1 MSMQINDGLSVL
13 AAMATP
19 AVLLLA
25 NAMLILSTN
34 QRLQSILSRVRE
46 VELSI
51 AGADAIREITD
62 LSLLNELLL
71 GHARRAKAA
80 HRALLCLYGSAGM
93 FVVVVVCVGLASLGA
108 GSALAVALAVAFLG
122 CASLLGGALLLIGET
137 WIGIRA
143 TDQRFISV
151 MNLCEELSRHRDGE
165 DAGKQ
170 EPA

>member
-1 MSMQINDGLSVL
+1 MSAQINDGLSVL

-34 QRLQSILSRVRE
+34 QRLQTILDRVRE

-51 AGADAIREITD
+51 AGVDAIREITD

-80 HRALLCLYGSAGM
+80 HRALLCLYGSAGSL
-93 FVVVVVCVGLASLGA
+93 VIVVVCLGLASLGLRA
-108 GSALAVALAVAFLG
+108 ALVVALVVAFLG
-122 CASLLGGALLLIGET
+122 CAFLLCGAILLISET

-143 TDQRFISV
+143 TDQRFSAV
-151 MNLCEELSRHRDGE
+151 MSLCEELSRDRPRGSASE
-165 DAGKQ
+165 R
-170 EPA
+170 EST

>member
-1 MSMQINDGLSVL
+1 
-13 AAMATP
+13 
-19 AVLLLA
+19 
-25 NAMLILSTN
+25 
-34 QRLQSILSRVRE
+34 
-46 VELSI
+46 
-51 AGADAIREITD
+51 
-62 LSLLNELLL
+62 
-71 GHARRAKAA
+71 
-80 HRALLCLYGSAGM
+80 M